1 MPAHSAD
8 NRTLRSMPLASFI
21 FLLLLIPAWL
31 PFGASAAVTPPTNYD
46 YQIATPHTL
55 QQPEQP
61 SDLLDGESPR
71 SDCQAECE
79 EGGAAACL
87 RCLRFINAGV
97 LADRPEATADEGA
110 KVAIPVAEMDRII
123 SPLLWS
129 SSLRTDGGRWPR
141 AERLLERLR
150 QAGTVGS
157 RPHKKDLR
165 VALQRSLNEHDINSL
180 LRNTWVGR

>member
-8 NRTLRSMPLASFI
+8 NRTLRSMSVASLL
-21 FLLLLIPAWL
+21 FLSLLIAAWL

-55 QQPEQP
+55 QQQP
-61 SDLLDGESPR
+61 SDLLDGEPPR

-97 LADRPEATADEGA
+97 LADRPEAEATADEGA
-110 KVAIPVAEMDRII
+110 KVAIPMAEMDRII

-129 SSLRTDGGRWPR
+129 SSLRTDGGR
-141 AERLLERLR
+141 
-150 QAGTVGS
+150 
-157 RPHKKDLR
+157 
-165 VALQRSLNEHDINSL
+165 
-180 LRNTWVGR
+180 